1 MFSSYTLFYDFAFN
15 AGNDYSITA
24 ASTSRYIQKSFISSQ
39 KILDTIG
46 RSLAKA
52 NDLFINVLLSCGS
65 RSWGIVELGLSK
77 KVGGEA
83 QNLGGDFGGESVL
96 SLGGILGERP

>member
-46 RSLAKA
+46 RAKA
-52 NDLFINVLLSCGS
+52 EICKPYEKQSHYDGIEPWIKEMTKEELEYCLAHASVWEKNGS
-65 RSWGIVELGLSK
+65 KDDE
-77 KVGGEA
+77 
-83 QNLGGDFGGESVL
+83 
-96 SLGGILGERP
+96 